1 MCSNCFGDRTALAG
15 KLCRLKLHCQHKV
28 VCTTVV
34 SLRHCAASPS
44 VQCFQCVLLC
54 LVQEANAALGMNGMN
69 VAGQNIKVEMAKI
82 AREATPQGASNPY
95 MALQMQQLHQYQLSA
110 LQSQSLAAQV
120 ANLRALQKSNPAAVM
135 APGIFFLTE
144 LSSICRALVC
154 SHILLRLQIFGQIK
168 LL

>member
-1 MCSNCFGDRTALAG
+1 MHRT
-15 KLCRLKLHCQHKV
+15 V
-28 VCTTVV
+28 D
-34 SLRHCAASPS
+34 SRHWTAFPVA
-44 VQCFQCVLLC
+44 QCFQCVLLC

-135 APGIFFLTE
+135 APGIIILTDLLCCHPYLLLCY
-144 LSSICRALVC
+144 LSSNEYIFAWAASLGQVNLLPTARILVHLWKYFV
-154 SHILLRLQIFGQIK
+154 S
-168 LL
+168 

>member
-1 MCSNCFGDRTALAG
+1 MC
-15 KLCRLKLHCQHKV
+15 V
-28 VCTTVV
+28 
-34 SLRHCAASPS
+34 
-44 VQCFQCVLLC
+44 
-54 LVQEANAALGMNGMN
+54 VQEANAALGMNGMN

-135 APGIFFLTE
+135 APGTFIFLTYGTAT
-144 LSSICRALVC
+144 LLYNWASSPCPIQTSC
-154 SHILLRLQIFGQIK
+154 SGCK
-168 LL
+168 S